1 MKNTIL
7 TSQALLPDWNEAKN
21 SIFPILSP
29 YKTSKNKLMALKN
42 QDILCMFVSSQVKMF
57 LACFYNGK
65 IIPLSQQ
72 LLAQWAIT
80 ASAVHLAVEENMR
93 RIAQNTRL
101 KKCNNGWFDYYSVQ
115 AELPV
120 FNAALLFYK
129 PFQFALQQKFGESF
143 CAVAPELTCG
153 IVFDRKH
160 AQLYA
165 KAMRDDV
172 HLTYECSSKSLS
184 TELLEIS
191 SYGVVPLAD

>member
-1 MKNTIL
+1 ML
-7 TSQALLPDWNEAKN
+7 
-21 SIFPILSP
+21 
-29 YKTSKNKLMALKN
+29 
-42 QDILCMFVSSQVKMF
+42 VSSQVKMF
-57 LACFYNGK
+57 LACFYNGQV
-65 IIPLSQQ
+65 IPLSQH

-80 ASAVHLAVEENMR
+80 ASAVHLAVEENMQ
-93 RIAQNTRL
+93 RIARNCEL
-101 KKCNNGWFDYYSVQ
+101 KKCSNGWFDYYSVQ

-143 CAVAPELTCG
+143 CAVMPELTCG
-153 IVFDRKH
+153 IVFDRKN
-160 AQLYA
+160 AELYA

-172 HLTYECSSKSLS
+172 LLTYECSSKPLS